1 MKRTAVK
8 LTAMILVVL
17 VALAVVAPAAFAKG
31 NEGKMPKGLLQG
43 KAQWKIGFSDVDETL
58 DWARMSI
65 DKMFAKGIF
74 TGYPGD
80 IFKPRSSITN
90 LEAIITALR
99 IMGWEQEVDDVK
111 TIPSSVKKLNVSWSR
126 GYYYIAL
133 AVEKGL
139 IEPDELK
146 GFNPN
151 AAAKRYEVARLV
163 VRALDKEDEAQDH
176 MKDKLSFKD
185 AKAIP
190 KDAVGYVYVI
200 TDMGLMQGDN
210 KGLFKP
216 QDPITRAEMAVLV
229 NRLDGTLEPEDKNK
243 LAGTVED
250 IDEED
255 LTITIKNSYGE
266 KTYDIIDNVPVYID
280 EKYRDLED
288 LDEGDRVE
296 LVLNS
301 DGDVVFIQVLEEDV
315 EQEPVTVSAK
325 GFVTDVDEDDETVSL
340 FTYIDDEDEGFVG
353 VLKENN
359 VEGWHYELST
369 VYGTYVLTG
378 DTDGLEDY
386 VGKQIVVEGT
396 LKIGASIYMSGDL
409 IDVEN
414 FYPVKTASVA
424 TFNVDDDTEITI
436 DGESEKLSDIEVGDF
451 ARIKAE
457 DETASE
463 IEAYSF
469 RERIQDQEGET
480 DEIEDGKLEGE
491 VISLTLRSQWEITV
505 ESEDGTYTFVLA
517 GDVDL
522 DDIDE
527 LSDIKAG
534 MDVELRIKDGKVIEI
549 KAE

>member
-1 MKRTAVK
+1 
-8 LTAMILVVL
+8 
-17 VALAVVAPAAFAKG
+17 
-31 NEGKMPKGLLQG
+31 
-43 KAQWKIGFSDVDETL
+43 
-58 DWARMSI
+58 
-65 DKMFAKGIF
+65 
-74 TGYPGD
+74 
-80 IFKPRSSITN
+80 
-90 LEAIITALR
+90 
-99 IMGWEQEVDDVK
+99 
-111 TIPSSVKKLNVSWSR
+111 
-126 GYYYIAL
+126 
-133 AVEKGL
+133 
-139 IEPDELK
+139 
-146 GFNPN
+146 
-151 AAAKRYEVARLV
+151 VARLV

-210 KGLFKP
+210 KELFKP
-216 QDPITRAEMAVLV
+216 QAPIARAEMAVLV

-266 KTYDIIDNVPVYID
+266 KTYDIIENVPVYID

-386 VGKQIVVEGT
+386 VGKQIVAEGT

-436 DGESEKLSDIEVGDF
+436 DGESGELSDIEVGDF
-451 ARIKAE
+451 AQVKAE

-463 IEAYSF
+463 IKAYSF
-469 RERIQDQEGET
+469 RDRIRDQEGET
-480 DEIEDGKLEGE
+480 EEIENGTLEGE
-491 VISLTLRSQWEITV
+491 VISLTLRSQWQITV
-505 ESEDGTYTFVLA
+505 ENEDGTYTFVLA

-522 DDIDE
+522 DDIDK

>member
-1 MKRTAVK
+1 MKRLAAK
-8 LTAMILVVL
+8 LTAMLLVML
-17 VALAVVAPAAFAKG
+17 VALTMVTPAAFAKG
-31 NEGKMPKGLLQG
+31 TEGKNSKVFLQG

-58 DWARMSI
+58 DWARMAI

-80 IFKPRSSITN
+80 IFKPRTSITN

-111 TIPSSVKKLNVSWSR
+111 TIPSSVKRLNVSWSK

-151 AAAKRYEVARLV
+151 AAAKRYEVARLI
-163 VRALDKEDEAQDH
+163 VRALDKEDEAQEH
-176 MKDKLSFKD
+176 MKDKLPFKD

-200 TDMGLMQGDN
+200 TDLGLMKGDD
-210 KGLFKP
+210 KGMFKP
-216 QDPITRAEMAVLV
+216 QEPITRAEMAVLV

-243 LAGTVED
+243 LVGTVED

-266 KTYDIIDNVPVYID
+266 KTYDTIENVPVYID

-301 DGDVVFIQVLEEDV
+301 NGDVVFIQVLEKNV
-315 EQEPVTVSAK
+315 EPVTVSAK
-325 GFVTDVDEDDETVSL
+325 GFVADVDEDDETVSL
-340 FTYIDDEDEGFVG
+340 FTYIDDEDKGFVG
-353 VLKENN
+353 VPKKSS

-378 DTDGLEDY
+378 DTDSLEDY
-386 VGKQIVVEGT
+386 VGKKIVVEGT
-396 LKIGASIYMSGDL
+396 LKAGASIYMSGDL
-409 IDVEN
+409 INVED
-414 FYPVKTASVA
+414 FYPVKTANLV
-424 TFNVDDDTEITI
+424 TFKVDGDTEITI
-436 DGESEKLSDIEVGDF
+436 DGKTGELSDIEVGDF
-451 ARIKAE
+451 AQIKAQ
-457 DETASE
+457 DETALE
-463 IEAYSF
+463 IKVYSF
-469 RERIQDQEGET
+469 RERIREQER
-480 DEIEDGKLEGE
+480 EIEEIKDGKLEGE

-505 ESEDGTYTFVLA
+505 ENEDGVYTFVLDS
-517 GDVDL
+517 DVDL
-522 DDIDE
+522 NDIDE

-534 MDVELRIKDGKVIEI
+534 MDVELRIKNGKVIEI